1 MPLSSS
7 SEPAAYEPFLV
18 TLDAPSE
25 RVRQVIEPAIDAAGC
40 ELVLLQVR
48 RQPRTATVRI
58 FVDLKGEETIGIE
71 QLQSLNRELG
81 DLLDVE
87 DAHEGLFP
95 GTWDLE
101 VSSPGIDRPLTKRSH
116 FEAAVGERV
125 KIKGR
130 TLAGGRV
137 TLRGELK
144 AVNEDGVEVDDDG
157 DVATLS
163 FDEISDANT
172 IFEFGEQ
179 KKPKPKRKKKNKNSS
194 GADAQD
200 RADSEKKSA

>member
-1 MPLSSS
+1 MSSS
-7 SEPAAYEPFLV
+7 SSTEPAFEPFLV
-18 TLDAPSE
+18 ALDAPSE
-25 RVRQVIEPAIDAAGC
+25 RVRAIIEPAIDAAGC

-58 FVDLKGEETIGIE
+58 FIDLKGEETIGIE
-71 QLQSLNRELG
+71 TLQSLNRELG

-116 FEAAVGERV
+116 FEAAVGEQV
-125 KIKGR
+125 KVKGR

-137 TLRGELK
+137 TVRGTLQ
-144 AVNEDGVEVDDDG
+144 AVTDEGVEVDDDG
-157 DVATLS
+157 NVVSLS
-163 FDEISDANT
+163 FDEVSDANT
-172 IFEFGEQ
+172 IFEFGEK

-194 GADAQD
+194 GADAED